1 MSDRKKLPESEVANS
16 IRKRVGKN
24 SLRYRPIY
32 PRCQMPSRRFFGKF
46 LRFSRTPARHH
57 KPLDFSGLRLSPGD
71 VPGVFP
77 GLEQISNAACC
88 PCWFQ
93 CDPREFESRPATRAT
108 KVHLHGAPPSHSCKP
123 AGPSPARD
131 ERAAF
136 PAREREPR
144 AQCLVF
150 GEHSARSRAT
160 PARNLLLFNMACP
173 RCRAGI
179 AHVDRVSRGIRP
191 RHGPNRSASLR
202 QGRWQ
207 PDARAAHCHRSCA

>member
-1 MSDRKKLPESEVANS
+1 VSDRKKLPESEVANS

-77 GLEQISNAACC
+77 GLEQISNVACC

-93 CDPREFESRPATRAT
+93 YDPREFESRPGTGVT
-108 KVHLHGAPPSHSCKP
+108 KVHLHGARHRLIRVNQRDRARLGRARRVPGARTRASCAMYSVWRTQRSVTSDTSAEFASLQHGVP
-123 AGPSPARD
+123 A
-131 ERAAF
+131 
-136 PAREREPR
+136 
-144 AQCLVF
+144 L
-150 GEHSARSRAT
+150 
-160 PARNLLLFNMACP
+160 
-173 RCRAGI
+173 
-179 AHVDRVSRGIRP
+179 SRGY
-191 RHGPNRSASLR
+191 
-202 QGRWQ
+202 
-207 PDARAAHCHRSCA
+207 CACR